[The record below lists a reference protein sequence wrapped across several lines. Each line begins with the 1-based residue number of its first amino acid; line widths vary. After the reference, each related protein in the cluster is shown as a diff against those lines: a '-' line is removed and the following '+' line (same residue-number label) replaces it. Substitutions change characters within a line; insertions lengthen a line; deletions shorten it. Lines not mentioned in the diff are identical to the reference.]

1 MTTMLLLPLGPSPYC
16 LYCSYRSHSCQP
28 GASAT
33 TSPVPACIT
42 CGGTRIEFIGADAEL
57 GPKASVQPPNS
68 PTPCCHPTVPPMQ
81 SPTLPPTSLY
91 SASSIS
97 TDGDRH
103 HSRDAQEGGR
113 KGGRP
118 TWPGST
124 GGSAGAATPGAMA
137 AATLCATAA
146 DGGEKDTFCALR
158 RRRQP
163 TPKAGETKGEARRDG
178 GFLAATPCYAQP
190 SPTCG
195 GASGNHFLGLK
206 PPPPPPPP
214 SSERLPLRSRCRRER
229 SFPSRE
235 RDRRRRSR
243 DRGGGNKR
251 IWNCVCDA
259 MR

>member
-1 MTTMLLLPLGPSPYC
+1 MLLLLLGPSPYC

-42 CGGTRIEFIGADAEL
+42 CGGTRIEFIEADAEL

-97 TDGDRH
+97 TATVTIPVTH
-103 HSRDAQEGGR
+103 R
-113 KGGRP
+113 KGVGKAGGLHGRAVRGAVRVRPRPGPWLPRRSARRLRMEGRRTHFVPSAAAASLHQRQGRP
-118 TWPGST
+118 KVK
-124 GGSAGAATPGAMA
+124 
-137 AATLCATAA
+137 L
-146 DGGEKDTFCALR
+146 E
-158 RRRQP
+158 
-163 TPKAGETKGEARRDG
+163 ETEASSQ
-178 GFLAATPCYAQP
+178 LPP
-190 SPTCG
+190 VMLSLPLTCG

-235 RDRRRRSR
+235 RDLLRRSR
-243 DRGGGNKR
+243 DLGGE
-251 IWNCVCDA
+251 V
-259 MR
+259 